1 MKLKNKFALITG
13 GTRGLGKVIT
23 QFFLREGASVLFC
36 GRDAEK
42 VSQVEEELSRNLGND
57 QKLIGRA
64 VNLADKEQIDHWIDK
79 ALQQFPHLDILVNN
93 AGTQGP
99 IAIFEDSD
107 WGDWTDTI
115 QVNLLTPIY
124 LCKILLPHFKKRG
137 RGKIINLAG
146 GGASTPR
153 PRLTAYAVS
162 KCGLVRFTE
171 TLAEETRD
179 MAIDVNAL
187 APGAL
192 NTRMLDEILEAGSET
207 VGETEYARAKEQ
219 QTQGGVPLQAG
230 AELAVFLASDASD
243 GITGKLISA
252 VWDPWRNFPKH
263 LDELN
268 RSDIYTLRRI
278 LPEERGMDWGNVKS

>member
-36 GRDAEK
+36 GRDAKK

-57 QKLIGRA
+57 QQLIGQT
-64 VNLADKEQIDHWIDK
+64 VDLADKEQIDRWVDR

-93 AGTQGP
+93 AGIQGP
-99 IAIFEDSD
+99 KGFFEDSD
-107 WGDWTDTI
+107 WSDWTDTI
-115 QVNLLTPIY
+115 QVDLLAPVY
-124 LCKILLPHFKKRG
+124 LCKRLLPHFKKRG
-137 RGKIINLAG
+137 KGKIINLAG

-171 TLAEETRD
+171 TLAKETRG

-207 VGETEYARAKEQ
+207 VGETEYLKAKEQ
-219 QTQGGVPLQAG
+219 KAQGGIPLEKG

-252 VWDPWRNFPKH
+252 VWDPWRDFPKH
-263 LDELN
+263 LDELSG
-268 RSDIYTLRRI
+268 SDIYTLRRI
-278 LPEERGMDWGNVKS
+278 LPEERGMDWASVES